1 MTASLV
7 FASPEVRLAGF
18 VLAPGEVRPA
28 VGRVTVLLGVNGSG
42 KSTALRA
49 AAGLVAPAS
58 GAVLVDGQP
67 AHVMSAAHR
76 AARIAMVPQRHEVGS
91 PFTVRQV
98 VCLGTV
104 ATDGGEAAVDRA
116 MATARVAALAERPF
130 HALSGGQQQR
140 VVLARALA
148 QHGPGGILL
157 LDEAF
162 AAVDPVEAAEAVR
175 AVRDAAAAGAT
186 VLAATHDLALASALA
201 DDAWLLA
208 GGRTWAIGPASDLL
222 SAERLAAFL
231 RIRVASAPG
240 QRGAIAAADYAAM
253 LRDI

>member
-1 MTASLV
+1 MTASLAI
-7 FASPEVRLAGF
+7 ASPEVRLGGF

-28 VGRVTVLLGVNGSG
+28 AGRVTVLLGLNGSG

-67 AHVMSAAHR
+67 VHAMPATRR
-76 AARIAMVPQRHEVGS
+76 AACVAMVPQRHEVGS
-91 PFTVRQV
+91 PFTVREV
-98 VCLGTV
+98 VRLGTV
-104 ATDGGEAAVDRA
+104 ATGGDEAAVERA
-116 MATARVAALAERPF
+116 MAAARVTALAGRRF

-140 VVLARALA
+140 VVLARAFA
-148 QHGPGGILL
+148 QHAPGGILL

-162 AAVDPVEAAEAVR
+162 AAVDPAEAAEAVR
-175 AVRDAAAAGAT
+175 AVREAAAAGAT

-208 GGRTWAIGPASDLL
+208 GGRTWAFGAASELL
-222 SAERLAAFL
+222 SAERLTAFL
-231 RIRVASAPG
+231 GISVASAQG
-240 QRGAIAAADYAAM
+240 ARGSIAAADYAAM
-253 LRDI
+253 LRGA